1 MNDGGASDGGLP
13 RGAGLRKRVG
23 GDLLNFKTCS
33 LITKLFEAKRK
44 VFRPAAVQEA
54 KQKFTAME
62 MFYFRINFSPLNLH
76 KFLHPRLA
84 LVIVSS

>member
-1 MNDGGASDGGLP
+1 MNDGGASDGALP
-13 RGAGLRKRVG
+13 SGGERG

-54 KQKFTAME
+54 KAEVYSHGNVLLSHKLLTTQFT
-62 MFYFRINFSPLNLH
+62 
-76 KFLHPRLA
+76 
-84 LVIVSS
+84 